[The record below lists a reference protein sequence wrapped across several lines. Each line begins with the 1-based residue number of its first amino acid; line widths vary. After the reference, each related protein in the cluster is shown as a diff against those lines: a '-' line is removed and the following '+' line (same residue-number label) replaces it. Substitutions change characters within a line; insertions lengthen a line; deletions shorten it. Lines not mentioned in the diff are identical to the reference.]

1 MTNNNRLVN
10 VSDLMDYINDLNRI
24 ALKDKASVDVGI
36 WDDGTVTISVCDPIG
51 NTIYT
56 EDMTAA
62 QAFCTLR
69 GMVYGIMIYQGKD
82 I

>member
-1 MTNNNRLVN
+1 MKNTKLVN
-10 VSDLMDYINDLNRI
+10 LSDLMDYVNDLNRV
-24 ALKDKASVDVGI
+24 ALKEKASVDIGI

-56 EDMTAA
+56 EDMTAV
-62 QAFCTLR
+62 QAFSTLR
-69 GMVYGIMIYQGKD
+69 GMVYGIMIYQGKN